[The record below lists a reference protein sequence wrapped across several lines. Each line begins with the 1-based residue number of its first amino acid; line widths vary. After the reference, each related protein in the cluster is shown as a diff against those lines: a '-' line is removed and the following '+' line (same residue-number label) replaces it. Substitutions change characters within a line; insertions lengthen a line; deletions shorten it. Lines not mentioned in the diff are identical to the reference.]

1 MGEGEGRKRTKINV
15 RWKHVLYVWQMA
27 INILLVY
34 CIDGSTVLSEVLQTY
49 KIMLNCCMR

>member
-15 RWKHVLYVWQMA
+15 RWKHVLYVWQMT
-27 INILLVY
+27 INILLVCY
-34 CIDGSTVLSEVLQTY
+34 IDENTVLSEQLQTC